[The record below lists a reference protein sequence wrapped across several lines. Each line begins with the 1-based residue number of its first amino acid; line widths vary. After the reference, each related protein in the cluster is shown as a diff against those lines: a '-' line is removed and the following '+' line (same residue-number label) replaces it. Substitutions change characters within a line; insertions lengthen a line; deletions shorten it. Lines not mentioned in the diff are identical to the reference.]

1 MMKLHNDASR
11 YNQQVI
17 DLLEDPELQQ
27 QILDDLEK
35 GYSRRATAA
44 RNGINPRKLRILMKH
59 LGIYVDMSCR
69 KGSKS
74 PND

>member
-27 QILDDLEK
+27 QILRDLDK
-35 GYSRRATAA
+35 GYSRRATAQ

-69 KGSKS
+69 KNSSK
-74 PND
+74 

>member
-1 MMKLHNDASR
+1 MKLHNDASR

-44 RNGINPRKLRILMKH
+44 RNGTVCVNKTETVPPLKLVYMI
-59 LGIYVDMSCR
+59 G
-69 KGSKS
+69 
-74 PND
+74 

>member
-1 MMKLHNDASR
+1 MKLHNDASR

-27 QILDDLEK
+27 QILDALEK